1 MRALLILLC
10 CIFIFS
16 SCSSNEGEVYIEIE
30 KGETLNDIARKLRDN
45 DIIDNETLFK
55 LWARIT
61 GNSGKLKAGRY
72 AFRKHSGVRTTLK
85 TLVEG
90 KSLGISVTIPEG
102 YTLREIAEL
111 FECEAGINKEQFL
124 SLAQDTVYIRK
135 LGFKAKSLEGFLY
148 PDTYLIYYGIDPSTV
163 IEAMVSRFFE
173 IFSDEFKQR
182 SLDIGLSME
191 EAVIL
196 ASIVEKEA
204 KVESEKFIIS
214 SVYHNRL
221 EKGKLLESC
230 ATIQYILPERKGR
243 LLYKDLKI
251 DSPYNTYIY
260 PGLPPGPICSPSI
273 TAIRAALWPAE
284 TDYLYFVAKG
294 DGTHI
299 FSKTLKE
306 HINAKKRA
314 RNDR

>member
-1 MRALLILLC
+1 LLC

-16 SCSSNEGEVYIEIE
+16 SCLSNEAEVYIEIE
-30 KGETLNDIARKLRDN
+30 KGETLNDIAKKLKDN

-61 GNSGKLKAGRY
+61 GNSSKLKAGRY
-72 AFRKHSGVRTTLK
+72 AFRKHSSVRTTLK

-90 KSLGISVTIPEG
+90 KSLSISVTIPEG
-102 YTLREIAEL
+102 YTLNEIAEL
-111 FECEAGINKEQFL
+111 FEREVGINKEEFL
-124 SLAQDTVYIRK
+124 SLAHDTSYIRK
-135 LGFKAKSLEGFLY
+135 WGFKAKSLEGFLY
-148 PDTYLIYYGIDPSTV
+148 PDTYLIYYGIDPVQIT
-163 IEAMVSRFFE
+163 EAMVSRFFE

-182 SLDIGLSME
+182 SQDMGLSME
-191 EAVIL
+191 DVIIL
-196 ASIVEKEA
+196 ASIIEKEA
-204 KVESEKFIIS
+204 QVDSENFIIS

-221 EKGKLLESC
+221 EKGRLLESC

-260 PGLPPGPICSPSI
+260 PGLPPGPICSPGGVS
-273 TAIRAALWPAE
+273 IRATLWPAE

-299 FSKTLKE
+299 FSKTLEE
-306 HINAKKRA
+306 HVNAKRRA
-314 RNDR
+314 GSNR